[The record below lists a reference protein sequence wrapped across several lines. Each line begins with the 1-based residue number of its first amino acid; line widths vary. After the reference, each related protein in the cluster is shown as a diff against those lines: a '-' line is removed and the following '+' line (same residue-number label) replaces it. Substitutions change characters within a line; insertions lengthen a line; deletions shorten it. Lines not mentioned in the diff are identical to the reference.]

1 MITSSYSITPPQS
14 SRLNNLPV
22 SIRSLESPLATQL
35 IDIPIAKQSIP
46 LHKFKQNKFKQ
57 NNHNNN
63 HNSIVNHTHYYPHYN
78 KHLEE
83 YNNKNRIIPTT
94 LTPYVQ
100 KLKNAIFKLFK
111 ILTNMYMFIGLFI
124 IIFILII
131 LLVNKKN
138 KLIKLSELVTKLK
151 I

>member
-1 MITSSYSITPPQS
+1 M
-14 SRLNNLPV
+14 N
-22 SIRSLESPLATQL
+22 
-35 IDIPIAKQSIP
+35 
-46 LHKFKQNKFKQ
+46 
-57 NNHNNN
+57 
-63 HNSIVNHTHYYPHYN
+63 YN

-83 YNNKNRIIPTT
+83 SNNKNRIIPTT